1 MPGDAQFGGVPSTVV
16 HLAVAALLAA
26 ALLGPHFDHRSLAVV
41 LAATA
46 VPDLDTFLGMV
57 VQGTHRAALHT
68 LLVPLTVAVLV
79 VWDTRYRERSFLRQ
93 YGDRGVLVAWV
104 AVAAYLLAGIGPD
117 LFFNGVN
124 VLYPVVDRF
133 VELNGEVYLSN
144 TQGLVQ
150 TVWTF
155 EGDATPMMGTT
166 ETTHYQTGVDPTRGA
181 DPADAE
187 RLFPVAMSGLQLLLI
202 LTALVV
208 TPVRLWLAER
218 A

>member
-1 MPGDAQFGGVPSTVV
+1 MPSTVV
-16 HLAVAALLAA
+16 HLAIAAILAA
-26 ALLGPHFDHRSLAVV
+26 ALLGHHFDRRSLAVV

-46 VPDLDTFLGMV
+46 VPDLDTFLGMAI
-57 VQGTHRAALHT
+57 QGTHRAALHT
-68 LLVPLTVAVLV
+68 LLVPLALASLVL
-79 VWDTRYRERSFLRQ
+79 WDTRYRERSFLRR
-93 YGDRGVLVAWV
+93 YDDRGVLVAWV
-104 AVAAYLLAGIGPD
+104 AVAAYAFAGIGPD

-124 VLYPVVDRF
+124 PLYPVVDRF
-133 VELNGEVYLSN
+133 VELNGQVYLSN
-144 TQGLVQ
+144 REGLVQ

-155 EGDATPMMGTT
+155 EEDATPMMGTT
-166 ETTHYQTGVDPTRGA
+166 ETTHYRTGVDPARGS

-187 RLFPVAMSGLQLLLI
+187 RLFPVAMNGLQLLLV